1 MSNQEISNNEI
12 ARAAEIAQ
20 FRFALI
26 APVIQDLYP
35 DKSRTQYYKRIT
47 EKPLTQPDGKVV
59 VYNHKTLEK
68 WVSLYNRGGIDA
80 LMPKTRSDKGTTRV
94 LSDEAVS
101 RIFQLRK
108 DFPRL
113 NATQIYLQLIRDGYV
128 PATVSVC
135 AVQRFIRR
143 NDLKSARDPNMR
155 DRKAF
160 EEDAFG
166 RMWQADTCYLPHIS
180 EDGKLRRV
188 YAILIIDDHSRMVVG
203 GELFYNDNA
212 PNFQKVF
219 KDAVSTYGVPTKLYV
234 DNGCSYSN
242 EQLSLICGSLG
253 TVLIHTRVRDGAS
266 KAKIERQWRTLKETW
281 LYGLDISSIHSLAQ
295 FNGMLRDY
303 IRAYNLSMH
312 SGIGCRPFD
321 RYQAT
326 KDAIHPVK
334 SREWLDE
341 CFLNRVVRKV
351 RKDSTVSID
360 SVSSMSPCSSS
371 PRRSRSAMSPAT
383 WTLPVS
389 SMKGRGSR
397 SGRQTRSRTATRR
410 GTIRSL
416 LTTLRSENDPW
427 LRFWTTTH
435 FPSTHLTNNVSKK
448 RTDSCHLTL
457 NR

>member
-1 MSNQEISNNEI
+1 MSKQEISNSES
-12 ARAAEIAQ
+12 AKAAEIAQ

-26 APVIQDLYP
+26 APVIQDLDP
-35 DKSRTQYYKRIT
+35 DRSRTQYYKRIT

-101 RIFQLRK
+101 RIYQLRK

-113 NATQIYLQLIRDGYV
+113 NATQIYLQLIRDGYI

-143 NDLKSARDPNMR
+143 NDLKSARDLNMR

-295 FNGMLRDY
+295 FNDMLRDY

-321 RYQAT
+321 RYQET
-326 KDAIHPVK
+326 KDAIHPAR

-351 RKDSTVSID
+351 RRDSTVSID
-360 SVSSMSPCSSS
+360 SVSYDVPMQFISQKVEIRYVPSDMDTACIFYEGERFPI
-371 PRRSRSAMSPAT
+371 
-383 WTLPVS
+383 
-389 SMKGRGSR
+389 
-397 SGRQTRSRTATRR
+397 RQTDKVANCHTKR
-410 GTIRSL
+410 
-416 LTTLRSENDPW
+416 
-427 LRFWTTTH
+427 
-435 FPSTHLTNNVSKK
+435 NNPLPIDYSKIGE
-448 RTDSCHLTL
+448 
-457 NR
+457 

>member
-1 MSNQEISNNEI
+1 MGMVISLTWQYPLCKDVFAMSNQEISNNEI
-12 ARAAEIAQ
+12 ARAAEISQ

-266 KAKIERQWRTLKETW
+266 KA
-281 LYGLDISSIHSLAQ
+281 Y
-295 FNGMLRDY
+295 
-303 IRAYNLSMH
+303 
-312 SGIGCRPFD
+312 
-321 RYQAT
+321 
-326 KDAIHPVK
+326 VK
-334 SREWLDE
+334 T
-341 CFLNRVVRKV
+341 F
-351 RKDSTVSID
+351 I
-360 SVSSMSPCSSS
+360 M
-371 PRRSRSAMSPAT
+371 
-383 WTLPVS
+383 
-389 SMKGRGSR
+389 
-397 SGRQTRSRTATRR
+397 
-410 GTIRSL
+410 
-416 LTTLRSENDPW
+416 
-427 LRFWTTTH
+427 
-435 FPSTHLTNNVSKK
+435 
-448 RTDSCHLTL
+448 
-457 NR
+457 

>member
-47 EKPLTQPDGKVV
+47 EKPLTRPDGKVV

-166 RMWQADTCYLPHIS
+166 RMWQADYPDVLFIP
-180 EDGKLRRV
+180 
-188 YAILIIDDHSRMVVG
+188 IL
-203 GELFYNDNA
+203 
-212 PNFQKVF
+212 
-219 KDAVSTYGVPTKLYV
+219 
-234 DNGCSYSN
+234 
-242 EQLSLICGSLG
+242 
-253 TVLIHTRVRDGAS
+253 
-266 KAKIERQWRTLKETW
+266 
-281 LYGLDISSIHSLAQ
+281 
-295 FNGMLRDY
+295 
-303 IRAYNLSMH
+303 
-312 SGIGCRPFD
+312 
-321 RYQAT
+321 
-326 KDAIHPVK
+326 
-334 SREWLDE
+334 
-341 CFLNRVVRKV
+341 FLN
-351 RKDSTVSID
+351 
-360 SVSSMSPCSSS
+360 
-371 PRRSRSAMSPAT
+371 AA
-383 WTLPVS
+383 
-389 SMKGRGSR
+389 
-397 SGRQTRSRTATRR
+397 
-410 GTIRSL
+410 
-416 LTTLRSENDPW
+416 
-427 LRFWTTTH
+427 
-435 FPSTHLTNNVSKK
+435 
-448 RTDSCHLTL
+448 
-457 NR
+457 